1 MKTKGFASAI
11 IVSLF
16 ECGWAYGFKHAAS
29 THDWLLTA
37 TCVIASFFIFMLA
50 LKYVGAV
57 LAYLLYTGIGT
68 IGAVVLGVFIHREKI
83 STHKAPL
90 LFLIISSAVMLK
102 LI

>member
-1 MKTKGFASAI
+1 MILGKVIFRPHSH
-11 IVSLF
+11 
-16 ECGWAYGFKHAAS
+16 FKCR
-29 THDWLLTA
+29 LL
-37 TCVIASFFIFMLA
+37 SFFVRGN
-50 LKYVGAV
+50 KYVGAV

-83 STHKAPL
+83 STRKAPL

>member
-1 MKTKGFASAI
+1 MQTKGFLWVLGGAVA
-11 IVSLF
+11 